1 MSVIERDASE
11 VGGDEPVGDAGF
23 AAIRRLRQ
31 AAADVLA
38 VAWAG
43 RPGPVLGE
51 ALEALAV
58 AERMV
63 AAAKHEVLGAFDATG
78 QHRVEGHPSAATW
91 LAAKTKTN
99 PRQVTH
105 QTTVARALREMPLT
119 EAAFAAGRIGAEHV
133 AVLVRARTRDVVVE
147 FAAAEADLVAAAE
160 AKDFDEFDREVR
172 DWRSFVQPDR
182 SEKRARD
189 AEQRREGHA
198 SRTFDGLV
206 RLDAWLDPLGGT
218 EFLDE
223 LGRIEQELFEADWAE
238 ARARVGEH
246 ATARDLRR
254 TAPQRRADPLVEM
267 ARRSQA
273 HGQTAGGPRWVLNV
287 MMGWHTF
294 CAEAAAT
301 LADLTRCT
309 GALSTALAQRLGLE
323 PAAEPTGP
331 CPTCGF
337 GPRPTS
343 PPSAPAPPPD
353 SGSTDDADPCADPP
367 PEPHAGPPLEPP
379 AEPPP
384 EPYAGPPPTRRHTTL
399 PDGGT
404 PSTPSPPASAT
415 SEPTRPASSRTTPP
429 SRPRRRSGSASPAR
443 SAAWCSAR
451 TARCSTSAQRAPT
464 PPGRFVK
471 PSASATAPVAT
482 PAASFPAATVRSTTS
497 SPAAPVAPLPSQPPL
512 RMRRR
517 QPPQGHRPTPR
528 GPTRQPPLSRSS
540 PAPGSETAPGSRFD
554 DQGRSDREPGPW
566 RESVGLR
573 RRIRRRRR

>member
-11 VGGDEPVGDAGF
+11 VGGDEPVGDAGS

-99 PRQVTH
+99 PRQVKH

-133 AVLVRARTRDVVVE
+133 AVLVRARTRDVVAE

-172 DWRSFVQPDR
+172 DWRSFAQPDR

-254 TAPQRRADPLVEM
+254 TAPQRRADALVEM

-309 GALSTALAQRLGLE
+309 GALPTALAQRLGLE

-331 CPTCGF
+331 CPTCGS

-399 PDGGT
+399 PDWWHAPDPFAPGFGHLRTDTACELEDYTAIAPSQALGLGIAGEIRRMVFGPDGEVLDFGT
-404 PSTPSPPASAT
+404 
-415 SEPTRPASSRTTPP
+415 TRPYATGALREAVRLRDRTCRDPGCVVP
-429 SRPRRRSGSASPAR
+429 GRHCQIDHVIPR
-443 SAAWCSAR
+443 SAGGS
-451 TARCSTSAQRAPT
+451 TAITNLRCECGGGNRLKGT
-464 PPGRFVK
+464 G
-471 PSASATAPVAT
+471 
-482 PAASFPAATVRSTTS
+482 
-497 SPAAPVAPLPSQPPL
+497 PPL
-512 RMRRR
+512 ED
-517 QPPQGHRPTPR
+517 RPGNHP
-528 GPTRQPPLSRSS
+528 
-540 PAPGSETAPGSRFD
+540 
-554 DQGRSDREPGPW
+554 
-566 RESVGLR
+566 
-573 RRIRRRRR
+573 